1 MLFSNDLI
9 ERIEELASL
18 YMTVSDIAVIIGVDN
33 NVLREELANGD
44 SPAAK
49 AYLRGKIKSK
59 QELRRQEIQL
69 AKVGSPL
76 ALQNCRD
83 ALIEMEE
90 DE

>member
-1 MLFSNDLI
+1 MI

-33 NVLREELANGD
+33 NVLREELANED

-49 AYLRGKIKSK
+49 AYLCGKIKSK
-59 QELRRQEIQL
+59 LELRRQEIQL

>member
-49 AYLRGKIKSK
+49 AYLSGKIKSK
-59 QELRRQEIQL
+59 LELRRQEIQL

>member
-1 MLFSNDLI
+1 MLFSNDMI
-9 ERIEELASL
+9 GQIEELAAL
-18 YMTVSDIAVIIGVDN
+18 YLTVSDIAVIIGVDN
-33 NVLREELANGD
+33 NVLREELSNAD

-49 AYLRGKIKSK
+49 AYLRGKISSK
-59 QELRRQEIQL
+59 LELRRQEIQL

-83 ALIEMEE
+83 ALLEMEE